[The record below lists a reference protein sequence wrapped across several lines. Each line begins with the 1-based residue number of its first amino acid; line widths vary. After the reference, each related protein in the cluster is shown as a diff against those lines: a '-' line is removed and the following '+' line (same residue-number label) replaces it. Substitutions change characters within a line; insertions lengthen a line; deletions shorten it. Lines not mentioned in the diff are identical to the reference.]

1 MKAKDLLY
9 IAIIISIMTFFLN
22 DCSREQLIEKK
33 TVEISDTTWNWT
45 NIDTTVY
52 EFEFKDTTIYNI
64 SHEKVEKPLPNRTDS
79 LRHYAGIYNMDF
91 GKVFWQADV
100 SGFLEEIS
108 FSGNAEIPEIRTT
121 KIGTV
126 TKTVE
131 ITRLPRWNLYG
142 GITGSAAPSYFE
154 IGPSVNLRLGKL
166 QYGYS
171 YGLINQSHSISIQT
185 KLF

>member
-9 IAIIISIMTFFLN
+9 IAIILSIMTFFLN

-33 TVEISDTTWNWT
+33 TVEISDTSYFEVKIPDTSYYEVKLP
-45 NIDTTVY
+45 DTTYYPEYV
-52 EFEFKDTTIYNI
+52 
-64 SHEKVEKPLPNRTDS
+64 KVSIPIENRTDS
-79 LRHYAGIYNMDF
+79 LRHYTGIYNMNF

-100 SGFLEEIS
+100 SGYLEEIS